1 MFRKSSFLLIINLY
15 IMAKN
20 GQTEKAYETLEVFA
34 SLNIWG
40 NHTITWRLH
49 FVACQAITTFHCL
62 KFYWDL

>member
-40 NHTITWRLH
+40 NHTIT
-49 FVACQAITTFHCL
+49 
-62 KFYWDL
+62 